1 MLGTFDG
8 VLHGQKAADPVLTR
22 IGLNI
27 VGQRFASPE
36 RRERG
41 HRAELQKMKLTS
53 VQTGI
58 AGEYFVAAELSRRG
72 FVASITLRNTR
83 GIDILASNADAT
95 KSVGIQVKTCQGSR
109 LAWVMNRKAEADLAE
124 NLFYVFVCLPPV
136 GSPEYCVVPRK
147 DVAKYVRESHHTWLV
162 TPGRKGQA
170 HRDTDMRL
178 FKDAEG
184 RFKDRWDLLG
194 LNEPALSNKRL

>member
-1 MLGTFDG
+1 
-8 VLHGQKAADPVLTR
+8 
-22 IGLNI
+22 
-27 VGQRFASPE
+27 
-36 RRERG
+36 
-41 HRAELQKMKLTS
+41 MKKLSS

-109 LAWVMNRKAEADLAE
+109 PDWMMNRKAEVDVAR
-124 NLFYVFVCLPPV
+124 NLFYVFVCLPPT
-136 GSPEYCVVPRK
+136 GEPTFHIVPRSH
-147 DVAKYVRESHHTWLV
+147 VAKYVRKSHQRWLA

-170 HRDTDMRL
+170 HRDTDMRR
-178 FKDAEG
+178 FKDPGG
-184 RFKDRWDLLG
+184 RFRDRWDLLG
-194 LNEPALSNKRL
+194 LDNSPLSTMRLRQRRRG